1 MDNTPNNKLRYTV
14 IVFTEDKIGLLNRIA
29 IVFTR
34 RHLNIDS
41 LTTSPSEV
49 DGIFRFTITTECEPS
64 LMKKVVDQIEKLTEV
79 LRAFA
84 YEDKDVVAQEIAIYK
99 VSTANIVNSATTM
112 EEIIHESNARI
123 IYIEKDYVVLEKTG
137 YYNET
142 QRLCDQLRPYG
153 ILEFARSG
161 RVAVSKSMKELET
174 YVAELNEAVERSNE
188 IRKWKLKKNAELF
201 GK

>member
-1 MDNTPNNKLRYTV
+1 MDNNNKRRYTV
-14 IVFTEDKIGLLNRIA
+14 IVFTEDKIGLLNRIS

-41 LTTSPSEV
+41 LTTSPSEI
-49 DGIFRFTITTECEPS
+49 DGIFRFTITTECDAL

-142 QRLCDQLRPYG
+142 QRLCEQLRPYG

-161 RVAVSKSMKELET
+161 RVAVSKRNEELEN
-174 YVAELNEAVERSNE
+174 YIAELNKAVEESNE
-188 IRKWKLKKNAELF
+188 IRKWKLRKRAE
-201 GK
+201 

>member
-1 MDNTPNNKLRYTV
+1 MDNTTNNKLRYTV

-49 DGIFRFTITTECEPS
+49 NGIFRFTITTECEPP

-123 IYIEKDYVVLEKTG
+123 IYIEKD
-137 YYNET
+137 
-142 QRLCDQLRPYG
+142 
-153 ILEFARSG
+153 
-161 RVAVSKSMKELET
+161 
-174 YVAELNEAVERSNE
+174 
-188 IRKWKLKKNAELF
+188 
-201 GK
+201 